1 MSLFRQIAA
10 LISIFLVLLLAAT
23 TWNNFRHSSQAME
36 GQLKNAAQNMATTLG
51 IAVTNS
57 VQGTEPSFVE
67 TLFNVAF
74 DSGHLAKIEL
84 ISVSGEQLN
93 VKEQT
98 VTIRKVP
105 NWLVQLVPLA
115 ETSGES
121 RIMKNWKPYGTI
133 RLTMHPGYVYAGIY
147 ENLKSILFWFTTV
160 TIIGLFIL
168 WILLHMLLHPL
179 LTIQDQAEAI
189 CDNRFIQ
196 NEQLPRTAELRSVAR
211 AMNRMVEK
219 VKNVYAE
226 QAESITRYHTQLY
239 QDALTGLG
247 NRRHL
252 MLELDKLC
260 GDEAAS
266 HGCLVVIHLHGLT
279 KIKDRIGYRD
289 TDRLVVA
296 LARLIEEAAG
306 QQDQKY
312 CARIHDT
319 EFVMHIGSDFEMA
332 EVHTQQVF
340 KAFRRL
346 AKKESIDELTWLCA
360 GLAIMIPDSSPGS
373 LLSEVDFALTQAKA
387 SGAYTTYSR
396 PQSELDLPQG
406 KMQWRTW
413 LEDALKRQRFFLV
426 TQPVLRGDGKID
438 HREVYVRLRDEQG
451 RIIPAG
457 IFMPMANGLG
467 LDYAIET
474 DVFRMI
480 LASGNDHT
488 RTETQIAVNISSSF
502 ITDGEALASLDQF
515 IRISARSNQI
525 KLCIEASHF
534 TLIQHPQAAEALNGR
549 IRDLGCRFGID
560 NLDLSLPLDILH
572 ILRPSYIKANARV
585 LEDTSKEQDSTGLK
599 NLLSLTNS
607 LDVDLIAVGIDS
619 QEILDTMHELTI
631 STVQGNH
638 IGSPQELA

>member
-1 MSLFRQIAA
+1 
-10 LISIFLVLLLAAT
+10 
-23 TWNNFRHSSQAME
+23 
-36 GQLKNAAQNMATTLG
+36 
-51 IAVTNS
+51 
-57 VQGTEPSFVE
+57 
-67 TLFNVAF
+67 
-74 DSGHLAKIEL
+74 KIEL
-84 ISVSGEQLN
+84 ISVSGEQLH

-346 AKKESIDELTWLCA
+346 AKKESIDEL
-360 GLAIMIPDSSPGS
+360 
-373 LLSEVDFALTQAKA
+373 
-387 SGAYTTYSR
+387 
-396 PQSELDLPQG
+396 
-406 KMQWRTW
+406 
-413 LEDALKRQRFFLV
+413 
-426 TQPVLRGDGKID
+426 
-438 HREVYVRLRDEQG
+438 
-451 RIIPAG
+451 
-457 IFMPMANGLG
+457 
-467 LDYAIET
+467 
-474 DVFRMI
+474 
-480 LASGNDHT
+480 
-488 RTETQIAVNISSSF
+488 
-502 ITDGEALASLDQF
+502 
-515 IRISARSNQI
+515 
-525 KLCIEASHF
+525 
-534 TLIQHPQAAEALNGR
+534 
-549 IRDLGCRFGID
+549 
-560 NLDLSLPLDILH
+560 
-572 ILRPSYIKANARV
+572 
-585 LEDTSKEQDSTGLK
+585 
-599 NLLSLTNS
+599 
-607 LDVDLIAVGIDS
+607 
-619 QEILDTMHELTI
+619 
-631 STVQGNH
+631 
-638 IGSPQELA
+638 